1 MVVIKTNPEIR
12 IVRHLIPCPYPRE
25 DNHLYSSFLFFDSRT
40 ETNTDWA
47 RQIGGAGCGAGW
59 VCVYVCVQDL
69 KRVQIGVKKKG

>member
-25 DNHLYSSFLFFDSRT
+25 DNHLY
-40 ETNTDWA
+40 TNTDWV